1 MSDSSRLR
9 LSEALKNGRLQ
20 EFISQQEAL
29 KVPSISKD
37 EFGKLVKAAVTT
49 PPPQGQTSGS
59 RVRGGSAGKKTR

>member
-9 LSEALKNGRLQ
+9 LSEALKNGQLQ

-37 EFGKLVKAAVTT
+37 ELGKLVKAAVTT
-49 PPPQGQTSGS
+49 PPPQDQTSGS
-59 RVRGGSAGKKTR
+59 PVRGGSTGKKTR